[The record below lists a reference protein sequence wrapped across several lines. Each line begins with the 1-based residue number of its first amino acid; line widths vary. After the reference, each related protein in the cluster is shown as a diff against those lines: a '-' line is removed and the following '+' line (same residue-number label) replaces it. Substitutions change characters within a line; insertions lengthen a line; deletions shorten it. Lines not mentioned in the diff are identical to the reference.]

1 MSSCNPAV
9 PFWEF
14 IALEEITSN
23 TTGKSLS
30 ELFGIHDSQD
40 NVYGPLGV
48 SSSEFSPAAADVF
61 DTATSYVIHISLPG
75 AKKEDIWIGFDEV
88 TSKAIL
94 LGYESKKKKQKK

>member
-1 MSSCNPAV
+1 MSSCNSAV

-14 IALEEITSN
+14 IILEETTSN

-30 ELFGIHDSQD
+30 EPSSIRDSQD
-40 NVYGPLGV
+40 SVYGPFGM
-48 SSSEFSPAAADVF
+48 SSSEFSPAADVF

-88 TSKAIL
+88 IKAAL
-94 LGYESKKKKQKK
+94 LNH